1 MVRDKKE
8 FVRGQ
13 MTLVVSFFL
22 IAACLYPCVAMAGS
36 PVNMVIISAAQ
47 TVAVGKCSA
56 TTVVQAQNASG
67 AAANVPSNTRIYFDG
82 SSAGLSF
89 YSNSACSVGAA
100 NGVVMKA
107 GTNRAN
113 FYFKSSSTGSKKIY
127 VSTYNYNDYQQY
139 ENIVSSSPSPKPSP
153 SPSVKPSPSP
163 SVKPSP
169 SPTVSSSPTPSPSPT
184 ATSSSTVGRAIPAPI
199 YGVTLDDVSIVSQEV
214 TSLSQLNHMP
224 TARVVFDYSESPS
237 YYSGPIQ
244 QLRKVSY
251 IMGQIA
257 DSSDMSKFTAA
268 SYQTR
273 AQNYV
278 NGLGSLVDVWEVGNE
293 VNGNWLGTGMMSK
306 IEAAYDVVTAAKGAT
321 AITFFY
327 EGEPSDSANC
337 IATDNGGN
345 DMFTWINSNFQLNLP
360 PSQRSAESEK
370 VRLGAQY
377 ILISWY
383 PEQCNNLQ
391 PDWTTIYNKL
401 ATIFP
406 NSKLGFGEIGTATP
420 EGGSTY
426 EINLINQ
433 FYPMAKSTPLPA
445 SYIGGY
451 FWWNYAEEMVP
462 VNNSILFTD
471 LNEAIY

>member
-1 MVRDKKE
+1 MVYHKKD
-8 FVRGQ
+8 FGRGQ
-13 MTLVVSFFL
+13 LIVAASSL
-22 IAACLYPCVAMAGS
+22 SIAACLYPCIASAGS
-36 PVNMVIISAAQ
+36 PVSMVIISAVQ

-56 TTVVQAQNASG
+56 AAIVQAQDASR
-67 AAANVPSNTRIYFDG
+67 APANVPSNTRIYFNG

-89 YSNSACSVGAA
+89 YKDSACSVGAS
-100 NGVVMKA
+100 NGVVMQA
-107 GTNRAN
+107 GTSRAN
-113 FYFKSSSTGSKKIY
+113 FFFKSSSAGSKKIY

-139 ENIVSSSPSPKPSP
+139 ENIVSASPGPSP
-153 SPSVKPSPSP
+153 SPS
-163 SVKPSP
+163 
-169 SPTVSSSPTPSPSPT
+169 PTPTPT
-184 ATSSSTVGRAIPAPI
+184 NSTTVGRAIPAPV
-199 YGVTLDDVSIVSQEV
+199 YGVTLDDVSIVSAEV
-214 TSLSQLNHMP
+214 TSLSQMVHMP

-278 NGLGSLVDVWEVGNE
+278 NALGNLVDVWEVGNE
-293 VNGNWLGTGMMSK
+293 VNGNWLGIGMMSK
-306 IEAAYDVVTAAKGAT
+306 IEAAYDVITAAKGAT

-327 EGEPSDSANC
+327 EGEPSDPANC
-337 IATDNGGN
+337 IATNNGGN
-345 DMFTWINSNFQLNLP
+345 DMFTWINNNFQLNLP
-360 PSQRSAESEK
+360 VSQRSAESEK
-370 VRLGAQY
+370 IRLGAQY

-406 NSKLGFGEIGTATP
+406 NSKLGFGEIGTAKP
-420 EGGSTY
+420 EGGSNY

-445 SYIGGY
+445 NYIGGY

-462 VNNSILFTD
+462 ATNAILFTEM
-471 LNEAIY
+471 NQAIY